1 MTDREFGERRKA
13 AALQGESA
21 DRELTCSNSILL
33 VITCTIEEVQAMI
46 EEEMKTTTHE
56 IVMTNRNVMEVS
68 GVISVESFDSEEFL
82 LQTDY
87 GYLGIRGQDLHI
99 QNLDLEE
106 GRVSI
111 EGHILDIS
119 YLDIQTPRAEKAKGL
134 LGRLFK

>member
-1 MTDREFGERRKA
+1 
-13 AALQGESA
+13 
-21 DRELTCSNSILL
+21 
-33 VITCTIEEVQAMI
+33 MI